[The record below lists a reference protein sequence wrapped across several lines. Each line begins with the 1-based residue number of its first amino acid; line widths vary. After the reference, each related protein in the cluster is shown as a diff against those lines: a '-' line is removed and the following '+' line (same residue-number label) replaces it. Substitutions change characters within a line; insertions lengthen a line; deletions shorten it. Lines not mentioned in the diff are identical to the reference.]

1 MTSCPLYRSCV
12 RFNIRAAS
20 PTQPCTHFVN
30 RAVHQRKRIVCQ
42 DESLILYVLISLFWF
57 PIKQPGVWCI
67 SLLQNSFVCHNRLR
81 RVLMIDD
88 YKLRADFFYNLLN
101 DFRCWTVLQKYCKYC
116 NIVKIYCENSKYIAN
131 IVKIL
136 FVITITVCSALLL
149 LLSLLMLFRYWRL
162 CRREDAESCLHLLSL
177 LALLFN
183 PSTPTRLCHKRLIF
197 SCLYCYSFKK
207 FILKKRNSVL
217 FFVCEIY
224 ISKKN
229 PI

>member
-30 RAVHQRKRIVCQ
+30 RSVHQWKRIVCQ
-42 DESLILYVLISLFWF
+42 DESSILYFLISLFWF

-81 RVLMIDD
+81 CVWWLI
-88 YKLRADFFYNLLN
+88 YKLRADFCYNVLN
-101 DFRCWTVLQKYCKYC
+101 DFRCWTVWQKYCKYF

-136 FVITITVCSALLL
+136 FVTTITVCSALL
-149 LLSLLMLFRYWRL
+149 LLSLLMLFRYWRP
-162 CRREDAESCLHLLSL
+162 CRREDFESCLHLLGL
-177 LALLFN
+177 LAALYN

-197 SCLYCYSFKK
+197 SCLYCYSLKK
-207 FILKKRNSVL
+207 FILKTRNSVL
-217 FFVCEIY
+217 FSREI
-224 ISKKN
+224 
-229 PI
+229 